1 MLKYIFVV
9 MLLLKVSSRHGQL
22 QVGHKHKS
30 LVLLHA
36 YVNNNKP
43 LPCVQKLMHTKY
55 VYNDLL
61 YNVFSHLYHHA
72 CIALYI

>member
-9 MLLLKVSSRHGQL
+9 MLLLKVSSRHG